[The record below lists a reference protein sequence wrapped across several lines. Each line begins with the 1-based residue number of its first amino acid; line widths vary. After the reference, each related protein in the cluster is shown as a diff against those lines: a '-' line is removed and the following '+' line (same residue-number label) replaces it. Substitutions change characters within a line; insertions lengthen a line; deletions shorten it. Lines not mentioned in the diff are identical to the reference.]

1 MRTKDQIQE
10 LFDAMRSDMGVMAE
24 HNDNEQSLLDELLT
38 CDNEIFET
46 YKNTFLAE
54 V

>member
-1 MRTKDQIQE
+1 MRTKEQIQE

-38 CDNEIFET
+38 CDDDILEM
-46 YKNTFLAE
+46 YRDTFLA
-54 V
+54 